1 MTTTNRYRV
10 TGAVFLVAIA
20 VILLPMLFDGAG
32 LQSPPMAPLE
42 TVDVEATDVPGPDL
56 DRAGIA
62 EADALRD
69 AIDDD
74 AFDRASGIRLG
85 DPQLTDSAV
94 SAQAPV
100 EAWAVQ
106 LASFSDRAKALAL
119 RDTLHRDGYSA
130 LISEVKR
137 VTGISTRVAVGP
149 IIDRGEAERLSSEL
163 SIRYSSDAIVVR
175 FDQ

>member
-1 MTTTNRYRV
+1 MTTSNRYRV
-10 TGAVFLVAIA
+10 TGAVFLVAVA

-32 LQSPPMAPLE
+32 LQSPPMAPLQS
-42 TVDVEATDVPGPDL
+42 VDVETVDVPGPDL
-56 DRAGIA
+56 DGAGIA

-69 AIDDD
+69 EIDDD
-74 AFDRASGIRLG
+74 AFDHASGTRLG
-85 DPQLTDSAV
+85 DPQFEDPAV
-94 SAQAPV
+94 PAQVPV

-106 LASFSDRAKALAL
+106 LASFSDRSKALAL

-137 VTGISTRVAVGP
+137 VAGISTRVAVGP
-149 IIDRGEAERLSSEL
+149 IIDRGEAERLSTEL
-163 SIRYSSDAIVVR
+163 SKRYSSDAIVVR